1 MGARIQRPPTK
12 SSAALS
18 PPAVPFLS
26 DVDIFVPFPPHV
38 CVCHL
43 FHSISAFFS
52 TGEQTG
58 KRPSSRQK
66 KPLPIFRSQ
75 RQLSLRHL
83 RQSQVPLYAQLER
96 FTGVFPP
103 LTSFLTC
110 KFSLRNQRE
119 PGLEPA
125 DGDHR
130 LFGARNVLLTSVLLL
145 MINDFFTTF
154 KQKWL
159 PTLWP
164 RPPCGLRRPQ
174 SEQMHTGRMC
184 ARESSSWN
192 RRKRLAA
199 FCQSVAVA
207 F

>member
-1 MGARIQRPPTK
+1 MLTY
-12 SSAALS
+12 SS
-18 PPAVPFLS
+18 
-26 DVDIFVPFPPHV
+26 
-38 CVCHL
+38 L
-43 FHSISAFFS
+43 FHRMCVFVISFILFRFFFS